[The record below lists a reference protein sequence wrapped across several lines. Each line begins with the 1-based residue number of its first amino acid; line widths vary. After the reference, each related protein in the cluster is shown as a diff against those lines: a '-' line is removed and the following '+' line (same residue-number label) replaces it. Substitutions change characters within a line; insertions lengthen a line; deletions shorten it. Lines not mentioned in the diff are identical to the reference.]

1 MAPARHAAR
10 ATHCTSHALTLG
22 PGANRSVERACRCQL
37 GPEEGSRAKKEVMPL
52 WTSRATLL
60 SVEVYGLSF
69 EPHCPMDFL
78 HLSSLT
84 PMIWL
89 PPTIIVQGGAA
100 ASEAQMLAA
109 APPSVSF
116 DTSEARSRASDLG
129 RSLNCPNIGYAPSPL
144 PPMCTFTYS
153 LPPHILVTGLSGA
166 IDAGPP
172 PPWTAVSVRHYT
184 RVLNSNFQPAN
195 FRG

>member
-1 MAPARHAAR
+1 MFSLPWNSACMSPARHAAR
-10 ATHCTSHALTLG
+10 ATHCTPHALALG
-22 PGANRSVERACRCQL
+22 PGANRSVARVQVSA
-37 GPEEGSRAKKEVMPL
+37 GPRGGCRAKKELMLL

-60 SVEVYGLSF
+60 SAQVYGLSF

-116 DTSEARSRASDLG
+116 DTLEARSRASDLG
-129 RSLNCPNIGYAPSPL
+129 RSLNCPNIGYAPSPP

-153 LPPHILVTGLSGA
+153 LPPHT
-166 IDAGPP
+166 
-172 PPWTAVSVRHYT
+172 RH
-184 RVLNSNFQPAN
+184 R
-195 FRG
+195 